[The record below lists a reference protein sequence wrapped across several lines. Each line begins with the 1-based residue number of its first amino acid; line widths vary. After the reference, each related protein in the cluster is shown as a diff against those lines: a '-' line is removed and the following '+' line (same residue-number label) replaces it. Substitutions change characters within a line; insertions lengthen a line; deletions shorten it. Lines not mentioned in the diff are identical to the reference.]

1 MSTKTSVSQSAVYR
15 ARPTLRLAGQADE
28 RASELLIGMCIEE
41 SEGGMSTAE
50 LRFSNWASTRDGN
63 AEPAFEDGSRL
74 ALGTAIE
81 VYAGDEAQAR
91 ELFRGVV
98 SALEAEFVQGAP
110 PELVVLAEDPLGRA
124 RLARRSKVFTD
135 MSPADVV
142 RAVASELGL
151 QATVQ
156 GLDAPVATW
165 AQLNESDLAFLRR
178 LLGRFDADL
187 QIVGEALQ
195 VAPRGEVRRGELT
208 LELHGQLARA
218 RVSADLAHQVTR
230 ITAGGWNPVSGS
242 TVSGEATRCAHAG
255 PGRGTSGADWL
266 ARALEARS
274 EHLGHLALANDEEA
288 NAVAAA
294 AFDQRARR
302 FVRLDGIA
310 EGNAQLR
317 VGTHVAVS
325 GLSPRFDNTYYVVE
339 ARHRYDMQAGYRT
352 EFVGECAWLG
362 GR

>member
-1 MSTKTSVSQSAVYR
+1 MATEASVSHAAVYR

-28 RASELLIGMCIEE
+28 RVSELLIGMRIEE
-41 SEGGMSTAE
+41 AEGGMSTAE
-50 LRFSNWASTRDGN
+50 LRFSNWASTTDGG
-63 AEPAFEDGSRL
+63 AESAFEDGSRL
-74 ALGTAIE
+74 ALGSTLE
-81 VYAGDEAQAR
+81 VYAGDETQAR

-98 SALEAEFVQGAP
+98 SALEAEFVQGSP

-124 RLARRSKVFTD
+124 RMARHSKVFTD
-135 MSPADVV
+135 LSPAEVV
-142 RAVASELGL
+142 RAVAGELGL
-151 QATVQ
+151 RPSVH
-156 GLDAPVATW
+156 GLDAPRGTW

-187 QIVGEALQ
+187 QIVGEELQ
-195 VAPRGEVRRGELT
+195 AAPRGDVRRGELA

-218 RVSADLAHQVTR
+218 RVVAELAHQVTK
-230 ITAGGWNPVSGS
+230 ITAGGWDPVAGS
-242 TVSGEATRCAHAG
+242 AVSAEASTCAHAG
-255 PGRGTSGADWL
+255 PGGGTSGADWL
-266 ARALEARS
+266 RRALEARS
-274 EHLGHLALANDEEA
+274 EHLGHLALATDAEA
-288 NAVAAA
+288 RAVAEA

-302 FVRLDGIA
+302 FVRLDGVA

-339 ARHRYDMQAGYRT
+339 ARHRYDLQAGYRT